1 MKKKQK
7 KNRDEETYL
16 GDLVENS
23 WGVGAVGNF
32 GLPQRIGWPR
42 SPWSRGRNICCSR
55 AAAPVFFRQH
65 DFFTSTN
72 EERIDQHLDHLADSK
87 MR

>member
-16 GDLVENS
+16 GDLVS
-23 WGVGAVGNF
+23 RTRRGLGNF
-32 GLPQRIGWPR
+32 GLPERIGWPR